1 MDMLDETVGLLGEL
15 IAFPTVSTD
24 SNLALI
30 AWASDRLGALGAQV
44 RLSTDET
51 GQKANLFATF
61 GPEGDGGIVLSG
73 HSDVVPAEGQD
84 WTSDPFAMA
93 ERDGLLYGRGTC
105 DMKGFIAAVLCMAP
119 RYAALNLRRPL
130 HIALTYDEETGCLG
144 AQALVKELER
154 EGIRPAVAI
163 IGEPTSM
170 RMIEGHKGCYEYVTE
185 FSGLEGHGSA
195 PDRGVNAV
203 GYAVR
208 YAARLMEL
216 ADELK
221 TRAPAASRYDPPWTT
236 VNLGQIAGGEARNV
250 IAGHSRLEWEMR
262 PVQSSDANLVRDT
275 IDGYARDV
283 LVPEM
288 RSVHPAAGICRHT
301 IAEVAG
307 LEPVDDNEALRIVS
321 ELTGAKAVDVVPF
334 GTEAGLFQALGMTC
348 VVCGPGSID
357 QAHKPD
363 EFISREQ
370 LSACLQMLAGLEQQL
385 AA

>member
-44 RLSTDET
+44 RISTDET

-73 HSDVVPAEGQD
+73 HTDVVPAEGQD
-84 WTSDPFAMA
+84 WTTDAFAMA
-93 ERDGLLYGRGTC
+93 EHDGLLYGRGTC

-119 RYAALNLRRPL
+119 RYAALNLRRPV

-154 EGIRPAVAI
+154 EGIRPAIAI

-236 VNLGQIAGGEARNV
+236 VNLGQIAGGEARNI
-250 IAGHSRLEWEMR
+250 IAGHCRLEWEMR

-283 LVPEM
+283 LEPEM
-288 RSVHPAAGICRHT
+288 RTVHPAAGIWRQT

-307 LEPVDDNEALRIVS
+307 LEPVGDNEAIRIVS
-321 ELTGAKAVDVVPF
+321 ELTGANTVDVVPF

-363 EFISREQ
+363 EYVSREQ
-370 LSACLQMLAGLEQQL
+370 LSACLQMLAGLEKQL

>member
-1 MDMLDETVGLLGEL
+1 
-15 IAFPTVSTD
+15 
-24 SNLALI
+24 
-30 AWASDRLGALGAQV
+30 
-44 RLSTDET
+44 
-51 GQKANLFATF
+51 
-61 GPEGDGGIVLSG
+61 
-73 HSDVVPAEGQD
+73 
-84 WTSDPFAMA
+84 
-93 ERDGLLYGRGTC
+93 
-105 DMKGFIAAVLCMAP
+105 MKGFIAAVLCMAP
-119 RYAALNLRRPL
+119 RYAALKLKRPV

-236 VNLGQIAGGEARNV
+236 VNLGQIAGGEARNI
-250 IAGHSRLEWEMR
+250 IAGHCRLEWEMR
-262 PVQSSDANLVRDT
+262 PVQSIDANLVRDT

-283 LVPEM
+283 LEPEM
-288 RSVHPAAGICRHT
+288 RAVHPAAGIWRQT

-307 LEPVDDNEALRIVS
+307 LEPVDDNEAIRIVS
-321 ELTGAKAVDVVPF
+321 ELTGENAVDVVPF

-363 EFISREQ
+363 EYVSREQ
-370 LSACLQMLAGLEQQL
+370 LGACLQMLAGLEKQL